1 MLNTMQS
8 LYQGIRANSLRGA
21 QPQPLHVSMAHRDSS
36 HGAQR
41 PTQGLQKAYSRYM
54 GAENYHPN
62 MQQVPNRS
70 AKEVVNA
77 TK

>member
-1 MLNTMQS
+1 MINTMQS
-8 LYQGIRANSLRGA
+8 LYQGIRTNSQRGS
-21 QPQPLHVSMAHRDSS
+21 QPQPLHVTMAHRDSS

-62 MQQVPNRS
+62 VQQVQNRS
-70 AKEVVNA
+70 TKEAISAAK
-77 TK
+77 

>member
-1 MLNTMQS
+1 
-8 LYQGIRANSLRGA
+8 
-21 QPQPLHVSMAHRDSS
+21 MAHRDSS

>member
-1 MLNTMQS
+1 
-8 LYQGIRANSLRGA
+8 
-21 QPQPLHVSMAHRDSS
+21 MAHRDSS

-62 MQQVPNRS
+62 VQQVQNRS
-70 AKEVVNA
+70 TKEAISAAK
-77 TK
+77 